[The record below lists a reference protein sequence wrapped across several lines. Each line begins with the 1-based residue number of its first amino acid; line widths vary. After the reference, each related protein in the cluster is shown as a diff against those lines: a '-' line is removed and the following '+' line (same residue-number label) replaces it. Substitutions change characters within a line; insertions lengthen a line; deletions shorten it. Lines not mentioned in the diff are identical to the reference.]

1 MFDPN
6 MLKNI
11 FDLNTLKVIKDLT
24 PESTRELLFNP
35 AANEVGKGVGA
46 ILSILFSPLLALNVI
61 EKQALAKFTNKIA
74 NKINKIPEEDQDFSK
89 PGLALKALEEAR
101 YQINNE
107 LLQDM
112 FSSLLASGVNR
123 QKNEDITPRYATVLS
138 QIGYKDAVF
147 LQEINDQD
155 YHYFPIG
162 HLRHTN
168 ISKSEYIEVTDR
180 YLCNNNNEIK
190 RIPTES
196 IDVLQSLGIIQQE
209 DNHYKTGGEFDKKY
223 ALLES
228 YLQTQDKYKANN
240 DNDIPFVRMI
250 PGQIQPTDF
259 GNHLLY
265 CIFE

>member
-6 MLKNI
+6 TLKNI
-11 FDLNTLKVIKDLT
+11 FNPNTLKAIKDIT

-46 ILSILFSPLLALNVI
+46 LLSMLFSPLLALNVI

-74 NKINKIPEEDQDFSK
+74 NKINNIPEEDQDFSK

-123 QKNEDITPRYATVLS
+123 QKNEGITPRYATVLS

-162 HLRHTN
+162 HLRHKN
-168 ISKSEYIEVTDR
+168 ISGSQYIEVSDR
-180 YLCNNNNEIK
+180 YLCNKNNEIK
-190 RIPTES
+190 KVPTES
-196 IDVLQSLGIIQQE
+196 IDVLQSLGVIKQE
-209 DNHYKTGGEFDKKY
+209 DNHYVVDGGFGKKY
-223 ALLES
+223 NLLEN
-228 YLQTQDKYKANN
+228 YLKTQDRYEENRDK
-240 DNDIPFVRMI
+240 DIPIVKMI

-259 GNHLLY
+259 ENHLLY